1 MGFGITLYNL
11 NANAAVYG
19 VDAPANGAYY
29 YTKDANGKPIQNLV
43 ATSGTTSRL
52 GFGIAVGTT
61 GRDAGGTKTTSI
73 LLIDGSPNAN
83 NAGNPTDYYMGL
95 RNIDMFLK
103 GNGTIGLEN
112 GSLNIGLKDMLL
124 ALSTEI
130 AAGYLPGAKYKTCP
144 TAGSCTSPIDNFAK
158 IMMSYLV

>member
-1 MGFGITLYNL
+1 
-11 NANAAVYG
+11 
-19 VDAPANGAYY
+19 
-29 YTKDANGKPIQNLV
+29 
-43 ATSGTTSRL
+43 
-52 GFGIAVGTT
+52 GTT

-158 IMMSYLV
+158 NNDVLFGLKLRLGGDLNLSIVPNSSIADGSALTVL

>member
-1 MGFGITLYNL
+1 MGFGITFYNL

-112 GSLNIGLKDMLL
+112 GSLNIGLKR
-124 ALSTEI
+124 
-130 AAGYLPGAKYKTCP
+130 YVTCFINRNCSRLF
-144 TAGSCTSPIDNFAK
+144 TRS
-158 IMMSYLV
+158 

>member
-1 MGFGITLYNL
+1 MHQQMN
-11 NANAAVYG
+11 
-19 VDAPANGAYY
+19 AYY
-29 YTKDANGKPIQNLV
+29 YTKDANGKPIRNVV

-52 GFGIAVGTT
+52 GFGIAAGTT
-61 GRDAGGTKTTSI
+61 GRDATGTKTTSI

-83 NAGNPTDYYMGL
+83 NGGSPTDYYMGL

-103 GNGTIGLEN
+103 GNGSIGLEN
-112 GSLNIGLKDMLL
+112 GSLNIGLKEMLL

-144 TAGSCTSPIDNFAK
+144 ATGSCTSPIDNFAK